1 MRLYS
6 YNRVST
12 DDQKVGMA
20 IYQENISWFCKRHGH
35 TVIDEFTDE
44 DVSGG
49 KELKKRPSGEYLYQG
64 LMLKQAEGVVCANV
78 SRMFRDMEDGIST
91 ANRFK
96 ENGIKMFITDGSAE
110 PIDIDTVQGFT
121 MFTMQLLMAQI
132 ELMNIRTRTRNSAR
146 FRDRNNMAS
155 THAQYGY
162 DIVDKKQ
169 VVNEKEM
176 RIVRV
181 INSWRDSDNF
191 DFKKIAE
198 LLNTSNIPSKNAGK
212 VVKKEGGGEI
222 IYSGKW
228 SSKTVKGV
236 YEYHKKKAANGA
248 TN

>member
-1 MRLYS
+1 
-6 YNRVST
+6 
-12 DDQKVGMA
+12 MA
-20 IYQENISWFCKRHGH
+20 IYEENISWFCKRHEH
-35 TVIDEFTDE
+35 TVIASFTDE

-49 KELKKRPSGEYLYQG
+49 KELRKRPEGEYLYHG
-64 LMLKQAEGVVCANV
+64 LMLKEAEGVVCANV

-96 ENGIKMFITDGSAE
+96 ENGIKMFITDGQAE

-169 VVNEKEM
+169 IVNEAEMLVVKE
-176 RIVRV
+176 IFAK
-181 INSWRDSDNF
+181 RDSGI
-191 DFKKIAE
+191 DFKAIAAC
-198 LLNTSNIPSKNAGK
+198 LNERGVLSKNAGK
-212 VVKKEGGGEI
+212 VVRQHDGTDLV
-222 IYSGKW
+222 YSGKW
-228 SSKTVKGV
+228 SSKTVAGV
-236 YEYHKKKAANGA
+236 YNYHQKKQANA
-248 TN
+248 SKC